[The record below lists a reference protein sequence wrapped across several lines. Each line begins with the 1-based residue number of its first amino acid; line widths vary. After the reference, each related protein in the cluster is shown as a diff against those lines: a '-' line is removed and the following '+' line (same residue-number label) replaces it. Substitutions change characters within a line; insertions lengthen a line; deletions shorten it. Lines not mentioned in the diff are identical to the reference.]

1 MKQNL
6 LLLSMLPFALM
17 AQEGAVRQFAVPL
30 PTANAFYD
38 FSGVGE
44 KGFISCF
51 GEGNNA
57 STSTLYIHQILHRER
72 PQSTLQPKLRR
83 MDHNTP
89 TLPASMT

>member
-1 MKQNL
+1 MLQNL

-57 STSTLYIHQILHRER
+57 RTST
-72 PQSTLQPKLRR
+72 
-83 MDHNTP
+83 
-89 TLPASMT
+89 